1 MVRGI
6 RIIAIFLFVVSF
18 ARSTEEGEELFQV
31 ERLLTAE
38 GVEEREPFGL
48 EEVFPADIRRVYC
61 FLEARDIKRDTEVTF
76 VWYAGNTQVSEV
88 TLELREGP
96 RWRTYTYKTIGGVID
111 EWQIELLDET
121 GNIVGE
127 LTFTTE

>member
-18 ARSTEEGEELFQV
+18 AHSTEEGEELFQV

-61 FLEARDIKRDTEVTF
+61 FLEARDIKRDTEVSF
-76 VWYAGNTQVSEV
+76 VWYAGDTRVSEV

-96 RWRTYTYKTIGGVID
+96 RWRTYSYKTIGGVID
-111 EWQIELLDET
+111 EWRVELHDEA
-121 GNIVGE
+121 GNVVDE
-127 LTFTTE
+127 LMFTTE